1 MFNPSSPCYN
11 SLVAMNSAKSDPER
25 VEMKLTLCFPRN
37 PRFSRIAPR
46 IESTWHP
53 IQPINITAGK
63 KIARGVRSS
72 LIAPRIEDT
81 TAMSNAP

>member
-11 SLVAMNSAKSDPER
+11 NLVATNSAIRDPES
-25 VEMKLTLCFPRN
+25 VEMKLTLCFPKN

-53 IQPINITAGK
+53 IHPNKITAGK
-63 KIARGVRSS
+63 KIARGVLSP

-81 TAMSNAP
+81 TAISNAP